1 MKNVIKIVSILII
14 ATIILN
20 ITSVITLAKDTENG
34 QATLSVNISKDFK
47 KWTELSDEERK
58 NSIMPAVSTST
69 LSEIEKKDAN
79 SIWGNVKNFFARA
92 SIPSKYSLKDYINIP
107 VKNQGITGECWAFSM
122 TSVLESYLAKSGQMT
137 VIPRYSARHMDY
149 ATSKTFLDGTNPI
162 AYNRELGDGGNFGV
176 AFGYLTNGTGAVLEK
191 DMPFENNENKINLSE
206 IQKQPQM
213 RVTDYQLFPNINKTF
228 DSSGNVT
235 YTDDM
240 GEEYTKDEVNQIRNE
255 IKQFIMK
262 YGGITVNTYS
272 RGLQYYSNPSQY
284 DKSVAYFCNDNDYA
298 IDHEITIVGW
308 DDNYSVD
315 NFNPEH
321 KPKNP
326 GAYLC
331 LNSWGT
337 DYFDDGYLYISYDD
351 VNIEKSLAGIMGA
364 EEITEDQN
372 IYQNDFYG
380 ETMYI
385 NLNPGGDVGLA
396 NVFTKEGN
404 ADEYIE
410 EVQVAA
416 KGSDAKAE
424 VYINPTDDSLDSS
437 KLQKVDIESN
447 DLDAEVNT
455 LKLKKPIKITG
466 NKFTVVVKLIYSEPM
481 HFGIEANLLDCGAS
495 YLPTMFDCVTAS
507 PGESYISTD
516 SLQSWHD
523 FTTLRVGSYTF
534 EQANLCVKAITTTD
548 APEEDPNTNTG
559 NENTN
564 TGNENTNTNTGNE
577 NTNTNTGNENTNT
590 NTGNENTNTNTGN
603 ENTNTNTNTG
613 NENTNTN
620 TGNENTNTNTG
631 NENTNT
637 NTGNENTN
645 TNTGNENTNTN
656 TGNENTNTNTG
667 NENTNTNTGN
677 ENTNTNTGN
686 ENTNTNTGNENTNTN
701 TGNENTNTNT
711 GNENTNTNTG
721 NENTNTN
728 TGNENTNTNTGN
740 DNTNTNMGNEN
751 TNTNNS
757 NNNYNSGIGTTNNN
771 DLGNNSVYYY
781 NGTVDKSLSD
791 TLLPKTGTEL
801 VVSYIL
807 PIGFIILIISYVN
820 YRRFRDVK

>member
-1 MKNVIKIVSILII
+1 MKNKIKYISVLI
-14 ATIILN
+14 
-20 ITSVITLAKDTENG
+20 VITILVNISSNISFAKEDKTQEN
-34 QATLSVNISKDFK
+34 SRFSINISKDFK

-69 LSEIEKKDAN
+69 LSEVEKKDAN

-235 YTDDM
+235 YTDDK

-315 NFNPEH
+315 NFNPNN

-603 ENTNTNTNTG
+603 ENTNTNT
-613 NENTNTN
+613 
-620 TGNENTNTNTG
+620 
-631 NENTNT
+631 
-637 NTGNENTN
+637 
-645 TNTGNENTNTN
+645 
-656 TGNENTNTNTG
+656 G

-757 NNNYNSGIGTTNNN
+757 NNSNNNYNSGIGTTNNN

>member
-69 LSEIEKKDAN
+69 LSEVEKKDAN

-315 NFNPEH
+315 NFNKEYQEIASAEIVFKEKMPMFE
-321 KPKNP
+321 KN
-326 GAYLC
+326 
-331 LNSWGT
+331 
-337 DYFDDGYLYISYDD
+337 
-351 VNIEKSLAGIMGA
+351 E
-364 EEITEDQN
+364 
-372 IYQNDFYG
+372 
-380 ETMYI
+380 
-385 NLNPGGDVGLA
+385 
-396 NVFTKEGN
+396 
-404 ADEYIE
+404 DEYIPILFE
-410 EVQVAA
+410 TVAKKVGLIPEISSFHA
-416 KGSDAKAE
+416 GAETHIYANRTNANGEKFSPYLIGLATVCNMHSDREYVDYKTMIKGQELLKE
-424 VYINPTDDSLDSS
+424 LF
-437 KLQKVDIESN
+437 ESF
-447 DLDAEVNT
+447 
-455 LKLKKPIKITG
+455 
-466 NKFTVVVKLIYSEPM
+466 NK
-481 HFGIEANLLDCGAS
+481 
-495 YLPTMFDCVTAS
+495 
-507 PGESYISTD
+507 
-516 SLQSWHD
+516 
-523 FTTLRVGSYTF
+523 
-534 EQANLCVKAITTTD
+534 
-548 APEEDPNTNTG
+548 
-559 NENTN
+559 
-564 TGNENTNTNTGNE
+564 
-577 NTNTNTGNENTNT
+577 
-590 NTGNENTNTNTGN
+590 
-603 ENTNTNTNTG
+603 
-613 NENTNTN
+613 
-620 TGNENTNTNTG
+620 
-631 NENTNT
+631 
-637 NTGNENTN
+637 
-645 TNTGNENTNTN
+645 
-656 TGNENTNTNTG
+656 
-667 NENTNTNTGN
+667 
-677 ENTNTNTGN
+677 
-686 ENTNTNTGNENTNTN
+686 
-701 TGNENTNTNT
+701 
-711 GNENTNTNTG
+711 
-721 NENTNTN
+721 
-728 TGNENTNTNTGN
+728 
-740 DNTNTNMGNEN
+740 
-751 TNTNNS
+751 
-757 NNNYNSGIGTTNNN
+757 
-771 DLGNNSVYYY
+771 
-781 NGTVDKSLSD
+781 
-791 TLLPKTGTEL
+791 
-801 VVSYIL
+801 
-807 PIGFIILIISYVN
+807 
-820 YRRFRDVK
+820 

>member
-1 MKNVIKIVSILII
+1 MKNKIKYISVLI
-14 ATIILN
+14 
-20 ITSVITLAKDTENG
+20 VITILVNISSNISFAKEDKTQEN
-34 QATLSVNISKDFK
+34 SRFSINISKDFK

-69 LSEIEKKDAN
+69 LSEVEKKDAN

-107 VKNQGITGECWAFSM
+107 VKNQGTTSECWAFSM

-137 VIPRYSARHMDY
+137 VIPRYSERHMDY

-162 AYNRELGDGGNFGV
+162 GYNRELGDGGNYFVGL
-176 AFGYLTNGTGAVLEK
+176 GYLTNGTGAVLEE
-191 DMPFENNENKINLSE
+191 DMPFEDNENKINLSE

-213 RVTDYQLFPNINKTF
+213 RVTDYQTFPNINKTF
-228 DSSGNVT
+228 DASGNVT
-235 YTDDM
+235 YTDDN
-240 GEEYTKDEVNQIRNE
+240 GEEYTPDEVKQIRND

-262 YGGITVNTYS
+262 YGGISSNNYS
-272 RGLQYYSNPSQY
+272 SGLQYYSNQSQIY
-284 DKSVAYFCNDNDYA
+284 KSLAYFCDDEYC
-298 IDHEITIVGW
+298 ISDHAITIVGW

-337 DYFDDGYLYISYDD
+337 DYFDGGYMYVSYDD
-351 VNIEKSLAGIMGA
+351 VNIEKYLAGIMGA

-380 ETMYI
+380 ETMYL
-385 NLNPGGDVGLA
+385 NVNPGGDVGLA
-396 NVFTKEGN
+396 NVFTKEGTE
-404 ADEYIE
+404 DEYIE
-410 EVQVAA
+410 EVQVGAT
-416 KGSDAKAE
+416 GSDAKAE
-424 VYINPTDDSLDSS
+424 VYINPNDESLDSS
-437 KLQKVDIESN
+437 KLQKVDITSN
-447 DLDAEVNT
+447 DLDAQVNT
-455 LKLKKPIKITG
+455 LKLKNPIKING
-466 NKFTVVVKLIYSEPM
+466 DKFAVVVKIIFNEPM
-481 HFGIEANLLDCGAS
+481 SFGIEANLLGCGAS
-495 YLPTMFDCVTAS
+495 FVPTMFDCITAN
-507 PGESYISTD
+507 PGESYISAD

-523 FTTLRVGSYTF
+523 FTDFKLSYLTF
-534 EQANLCVKAITTTD
+534 EQANLCVKAITTTN

-603 ENTNTNTNTG
+603 E
-613 NENTNTN
+613 
-620 TGNENTNTNTG
+620 NTNTG

-757 NNNYNSGIGTTNNN
+757 NNSNNNYNSGIGTTNNN